1 MLAKSNPSHNSD
13 TDSQQQQELKLHKE
27 AEDEDSPEFP
37 AIIYL
42 STMDNLVKDIKSYLI
57 YSGAVAGVVVRNSEG
72 VNIITDP
79 KQAPREALVKIVNK
93 KGKDYFS
100 LTSM

>member
-1 MLAKSNPSHNSD
+1 MLAKSNTSHTSD
-13 TDSQQQQELKLHKE
+13 TDSLQQQELKLQ
-27 AEDEDSPEFP
+27 EFP

-79 KQAPREALVKIVNK
+79 KQAPKEALVKIVNK